1 MQLTAIPSL
10 TDNYIWL
17 LSDAQGQAVVVDP
30 GESAPVER
38 HLQAHG
44 LSLRAILLT
53 HHHDDH
59 IKGAATL
66 QINHHANVYAPHDP
80 RIDLIGHRVSDGD
93 LISLESPALTLQVMS
108 VPGHTLSHI
117 AYYGDG
123 KLFCGDTL
131 FSLGC
136 GRLFEGQPE
145 QMLASLDRFADLPA
159 DTLVC
164 AAHEYTA
171 ANGRFALSVDP
182 ANPALQQR
190 VRDVRLLRA
199 EHLPSLPVSLA
210 SERQT
215 NPFLRVDD
223 PAVIDWCRH
232 HGAAESRVS
241 RFATLR
247 QAKDHFTA

>member
-38 HLQAHG
+38 DLQAHG
-44 LSLRAILLT
+44 LNLRAILLT

-59 IKGAATL
+59 IKGAAAL
-66 QINHHANVYAPHDP
+66 QMNHHAAVYAPHDP

-93 LISLESPALTLQVMS
+93 LISLESPALTLRVMG

-117 AYYGDG
+117 AYCGDG

-145 QMLASLDRFADLPA
+145 QMLASLDRFAELPA

-190 VRDVRLLRA
+190 VRDVDLLRA

-241 RFATLR
+241 RFAALR